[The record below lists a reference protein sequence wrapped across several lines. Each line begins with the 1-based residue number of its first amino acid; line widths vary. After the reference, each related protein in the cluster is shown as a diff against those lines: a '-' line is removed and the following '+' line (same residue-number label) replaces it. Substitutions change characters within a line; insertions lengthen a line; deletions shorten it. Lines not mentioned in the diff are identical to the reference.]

1 MKVSE
6 VDKTSTEYLMSKNVS
21 FGIPYGISPPGLA
34 AQARERGIDWD
45 ETDCEK
51 FIDEW
56 FKVYPGVLSMIEG
69 FKAQARREGLVR
81 SKLGRVRYLP
91 GIHSTLPYVRSEAE
105 RHAVNH
111 PIQTTAQEVLKRAM
125 IELWSF
131 RSEVQKEG
139 YWEPLLQIHDEVIYE
154 EDEGL
159 FDLVDPIVQLCM
171 EGAMDLKVPIR
182 CGGVLGKNWA
192 ELK

>member
-1 MKVSE
+1 M
-6 VDKTSTEYLMSKNVS
+6 L
-21 FGIPYGISPPGLA
+21 
-34 AQARERGIDWD
+34 
-45 ETDCEK
+45 
-51 FIDEW
+51 
-56 FKVYPGVLSMIEG
+56 EG

-159 FDLVDPIVQLCM
+159 FDLVDPVVQLCM